1 MAGIGEWIKRKRFAT
16 AGHVGMLEERM
27 AAISSEIGELR
38 DSSAQTQDAVTQ
50 TQDAVTQTQDAVTQT
65 LRHVGELE
73 KTAADT
79 REAAA
84 FARRALEISTAGDGI
99 SLATSE
105 HERKSDEEWFAA
117 HYVDAADQLLG
128 FIAASGLG
136 IGGREVADVGSGDG
150 IIDLALATRGAP
162 SRLVGFDVSP
172 TDVGELQLAAQAAGV
187 DGVPDNLSFAES
199 GIDSIPAA
207 DESFDVVVTWSVFEH
222 VSEPLAMLKEIRRIL
237 RPDGFLFLQ
246 LWPFYYSDHGGHLWL
261 THGGGFPH
269 LLSPNDEIIAS
280 LEGKTGTDA
289 RRPADDEY
297 LSLNRL
303 TLNELHELMREAG
316 LGVRRAEL
324 ISETVNLPNDISA
337 DLPLSDLLTSGVKLL
352 AVPSP
357 V

>member
-16 AGHVGMLEERM
+16 AGHVGMLEQRM
-27 AAISSEIGELR
+27 AAISSELGELR
-38 DSSAQTQDAVTQ
+38 DASAQ

-84 FARRALEISTAGDGI
+84 FSRRALEISTAGDGI

-117 HYVDAADQLLG
+117 HYFDAADQVLG

-187 DGVPDNLSFAES
+187 DGVPDNLNFAES
-199 GIDSIPAA
+199 GVDSIPAE
-207 DESFDVVVTWSVFEH
+207 DESFDAVVTWSVFEH
-222 VSEPLAMLKEIRRIL
+222 VSEPLAMFKEIRRIL

-269 LLSPNDEIIAS
+269 LLSPDDEIIAS

-303 TLNELHELMREAG
+303 TLNELAGLMGEAG
-316 LGVRRAEL
+316 LSVRRAEL
-324 ISETVNLPNDISA
+324 ISETVNLPTDLSA
-337 DLPLSDLLTSGVKLL
+337 DLPMSDLLTSGVKLL

-357 V
+357 L